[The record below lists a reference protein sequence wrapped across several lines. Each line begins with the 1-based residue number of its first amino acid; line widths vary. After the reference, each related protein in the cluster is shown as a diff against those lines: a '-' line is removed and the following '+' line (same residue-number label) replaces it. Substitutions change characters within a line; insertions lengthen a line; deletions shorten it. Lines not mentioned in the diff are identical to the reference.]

1 MPCPTG
7 FPMAATGAGPREGVG
22 RAGALNQLASFGC
35 VEKFG
40 GVEKWPTV
48 NWRVWVCRKRPPAPP
63 RPGPGLGLGLPAPVL
78 APTGQF
84 SGVSQVPRRR
94 LASLAAHNI
103 PPPLPPP
110 TPPPGP
116 RPRRPSPHR
125 QLAGA
130 PGALAAAPQG
140 WLAGSHRPSGHRG
153 SRVARRAPRPRPPAR
168 GEGTPARSH
177 RRASRL
183 ARGVT
188 SGLPTSHAPAA
199 SGPPPQSALQPGA
212 VGPVASRLTI
222 YSPTPFGWGNGEQ
235 ALKSPEDFP
244 GGAPNYV
251 SGLCAT
257 FFPYKVGHLL
267 RPVTHF
273 KRTWSKF
280 AHFHVTAY
288 SIPQFR
294 PHRRRS
300 CTHGGSPGRRPTGPG
315 RPGPRG
321 LPEANQLVSFGG
333 VEKWPAV
340 NW

>member
-1 MPCPTG
+1 
-7 FPMAATGAGPREGVG
+7 VG

-130 PGALAAAPQG
+130 PGGLAAAPQG
-140 WLAGSHRPSGHRG
+140 WLAGSHRPSGRRG